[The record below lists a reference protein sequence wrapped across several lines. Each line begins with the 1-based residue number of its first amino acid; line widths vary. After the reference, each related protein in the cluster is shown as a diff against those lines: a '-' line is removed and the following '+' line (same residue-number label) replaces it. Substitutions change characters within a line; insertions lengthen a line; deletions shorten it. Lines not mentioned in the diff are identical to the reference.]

1 MDSCCTYSGMLS
13 AGRARVICGHQ
24 EKEEY
29 RCQFIYYI
37 ALEAEEEEEGTHLMD
52 QGA

>member
-1 MDSCCTYSGMLS
+1 MLS

-24 EKEEY
+24 EEEEY

-37 ALEAEEEEEGTHLMD
+37 ALEAEEEGTHLMD